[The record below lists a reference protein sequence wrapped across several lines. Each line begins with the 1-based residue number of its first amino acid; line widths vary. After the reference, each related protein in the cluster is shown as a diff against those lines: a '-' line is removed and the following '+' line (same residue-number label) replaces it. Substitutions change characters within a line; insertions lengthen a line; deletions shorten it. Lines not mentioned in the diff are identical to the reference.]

1 MNNFYNTLALASIFH
16 KKVAGL
22 YLIIE
27 LEKEQYIEF
36 ADSKDTEGQAKDH
49 SIFRITL
56 TKYPTEK
63 DRNSVGFNE
72 AFKAEDITNPID
84 GYLITKLESL
94 RISRERNIKTKKK
107 ENPEIETELSKK
119 HGRGK
124 IDNLG
129 RTDKE
134 DKEIKSPNKQRTEIT
149 IDKQGEIIGTNK
161 EIDQKDTNDKKN
173 MRDKIDQKEM
183 IGKIDK
189 EEQKEKKINIR
200 TELEEITEKENNKIE
215 ETIEMKTGENTDK
228 NMNLTE
234 DMNQKKTTEKETT
247 KNLIHKKITKS
258 NCFMI

>member
-1 MNNFYNTLALASIFH
+1 
-16 KKVAGL
+16 
-22 YLIIE
+22 
-27 LEKEQYIEF
+27 
-36 ADSKDTEGQAKDH
+36 
-49 SIFRITL
+49 
-56 TKYPTEK
+56 
-63 DRNSVGFNE
+63 
-72 AFKAEDITNPID
+72 
-84 GYLITKLESL
+84 L
-94 RISRERNIKTKKK
+94 RISRERKIKTKKK
-107 ENPEIETELSKK
+107 ENPEIETELSNN

-173 MRDKIDQKEM
+173 MRDKIDQKET

-200 TELEEITEKENNKIE
+200 TELEEITEKENKIE

-234 DMNQKKTTEKETT
+234 DMN
-247 KNLIHKKITKS
+247 
-258 NCFMI
+258 